1 MIRVSANDYT
11 RRGARRAS
19 TLRSKAADMI
29 VWRAQQFI
37 ISMTVTEPNESD
49 RSARSSSLDISDQEM
64 RDLSAQFVTL
74 AQTYFAGV
82 AQMPVFTQKSGD
94 EIKARFDAPPPI
106 DGEPLEQLL
115 TECQAMIDGSRHNG
129 HPRFFGYVASPSTPA
144 GAFADLL
151 ASAVN
156 PSVTS
161 WRSAPAATQIEKTV
175 VRWLG
180 SMTGYDDD
188 AHGTLTSGGSMA
200 NLTALL
206 IAQRVKSGANVSQ
219 QGLWNAGAPM
229 TVYASDQ
236 IHLSIPKA
244 ADILGLGKQQVR
256 LVPSDDRFRLDVS
269 ELVKAIEKDRQDGL
283 RPFCV
288 IASAGTAAT
297 GAIDPLREIA
307 SIARYYDLWFHID
320 GAYGAPAAM
329 VSDQRENFSGLEL
342 ADSLSLDPH
351 KWLYT
356 PVDCGCLLLHDP
368 AAARKAFV
376 TEADYI
382 KVHEEGETESFAFW
396 DHGIE
401 LSRRF
406 RALKVWL
413 TIKYYGARR
422 IAAAIRDDI
431 AMAQY
436 LAERVEAAPE
446 FELLAPVEL
455 SICCFRY
462 VPVRYRSRADD
473 ATDTEQQAT
482 INAELNQLN
491 ERIMH
496 AVQRGGNA
504 YLSNAMLHG
513 KFGLRA
519 CIINFRTS
527 RKDIDITLEVV
538 QEAARE
544 IDRKDDSR

>member
-1 MIRVSANDYT
+1 MALTEFNDT
-11 RRGARRAS
+11 D
-19 TLRSKAADMI
+19 K
-29 VWRAQQFI
+29 
-37 ISMTVTEPNESD
+37 
-49 RSARSSSLDISDQEM
+49 SARSSSLDISDEEM

-74 AQTYFAGV
+74 ARNYFAGV
-82 AQMPVFTQKSGD
+82 SQMPVFTQETGD
-94 EIKARFDAPPPI
+94 EIKSQFEALPPLE
-106 DGEPLEQLL
+106 GEPLNQLI
-115 TECQAMIDGSRHNG
+115 TKCQEMIDGSRHNG
-129 HPRFFGYVASPSTPA
+129 HPRFFGYVASPSTPP

-151 ASAVN
+151 ASTVN

-161 WRSAPAATQIEKTV
+161 WRSAPSATQIEKTV

-180 SMTGYDDD
+180 SLTGYDPD

-206 IAQRVKSGANVSQ
+206 IAQRVKSGPEVSRA
-219 QGLWNAGAPM
+219 GLWTAGPPM
-229 TVYASDQ
+229 TAYASDQ
-236 IHLSIPKA
+236 VHLSIPKA
-244 ADILGLGKQQVR
+244 ADILGLGKQHVR
-256 LVPSDDRFRLDVS
+256 LVPSDDRFKLDVR
-269 ELVKAIEKDRQDGL
+269 ELVRAIEKDKQSGF

-297 GAIDPLREIA
+297 GAVDPLREIA
-307 SIARYYDLWFHID
+307 DVASEYGLWFHID

-329 VSDQRENFSGLEL
+329 IPDQRANFSGLEL

-368 AAARKAFV
+368 VAARKAFV

-396 DHGIE
+396 DHGVE

-413 TIKYYGARR
+413 TIKYYGSRR
-422 IAAAIRDDI
+422 IAAAIKDDI

-436 LAERVEAAPE
+436 LARRVEAAPE

-455 SICCFRY
+455 SICCFRS
-462 VPVRYRSRADD
+462 VPARFRNRLRAVTSDQH
-473 ATDTEQQAT
+473 AA

-504 YLSNAMLHG
+504 YLSNAMLRG
-513 KFGLRA
+513 KFALRA
-519 CIINFRTS
+519 CVINFRTT
-527 RKDIDITLEVV
+527 RADIDITLEVA
-538 QEAARE
+538 QEAARQIE
-544 IDRKDDSR
+544 ANDESR

>member
-1 MIRVSANDYT
+1 M
-11 RRGARRAS
+11 
-19 TLRSKAADMI
+19 TL
-29 VWRAQQFI
+29 
-37 ISMTVTEPNESD
+37 TEFNQTD
-49 RSARSSSLDISDQEM
+49 RSARSSSLDISDDEM
-64 RDLSAQFVTL
+64 RDLSTQFVAL
-74 AQTYFAGV
+74 ARNYFAGV
-82 AQMPVFTQKSGD
+82 SQIPVFTQKTGD
-94 EIKARFDAPPPI
+94 EIKRQFEAMPPVE
-106 DGEPLEQLL
+106 GEPLEQLMD
-115 TECQAMIDGSRHNG
+115 ECREMIDGSRHNG
-129 HPRFFGYVASPSTPA
+129 HPRFFGYVASPSTPP

-151 ASAVN
+151 ASTVN

-161 WRSAPAATQIEKTV
+161 WRSAPSATQIEKTV

-180 SMTGYDDD
+180 ALTGYDNE

-206 IAQRVKSGANVSQ
+206 IAQRAKSGAEVSRE
-219 QGLWNAGAPM
+219 GFWNGGAPM
-229 TVYASDQ
+229 TAYASDQ
-236 IHLSIPKA
+236 VHLSIPKA
-244 ADILGLGKQQVR
+244 ADILGLGKQHVR
-256 LVPSDDRFRLDVS
+256 LVPSDDRFKLDVR
-269 ELVKAIEKDRQDGL
+269 ELVRAIEKDKQSGF

-307 SIARYYDLWFHID
+307 DVARRNGLWFHVD

-329 VSDQRENFSGLEL
+329 VPDQRASFSGLEL

-422 IAAAIRDDI
+422 IAAAIKDDI

-436 LAERVEAAPE
+436 LAECVRAAPE

-462 VPVRYRSRADD
+462 VPARYRSRLIA
-473 ATDTEQQAT
+473 ATNSEQRAT
-482 INAELNQLN
+482 IDAELNQLN

-496 AVQRGGNA
+496 TVQRGGNA
-504 YLSNAMLHG
+504 YLSNAMLRG

-519 CIINFRTS
+519 CIINFRTT
-527 RKDIDITLEVV
+527 RADIDITLEVV
-538 QEAARE
+538 QQAARQ
-544 IDRKDDSR
+544 IDADDESR

>member
-1 MIRVSANDYT
+1 
-11 RRGARRAS
+11 
-19 TLRSKAADMI
+19 
-29 VWRAQQFI
+29 
-37 ISMTVTEPNESD
+37 MTVTEPNEAD
-49 RSARSSSLDISDQEM
+49 GTARNSSLDISDQAM
-64 RDLSAQFVTL
+64 SDLSAQFVTM
-74 AQTYFAGV
+74 ARNYFAGV
-82 AQMPVFTQKSGD
+82 SQMPVFTQSSGD
-94 EIKARFDAPPPI
+94 EIKKQFDAPPAI
-106 DGEPLEQLL
+106 DGEPLEQLMS
-115 TECQAMIDGSRHNG
+115 ECQALIDGSRHNG

-151 ASAVN
+151 ASTVN

-180 SMTGYDDD
+180 SLIGYDPD

-206 IAQRVKSGANVSQ
+206 IAQRVKSGADVSQ
-219 QGLWNAGAPM
+219 KGFWNAGAPM
-229 TVYASDQ
+229 TAYASDQ
-236 IHLSIPKA
+236 IHLSISKA
-244 ADILGLGKQQVR
+244 ADILGLGKQHVR
-256 LVPSDDRFRLDVS
+256 LVPSDDRFKLDVP
-269 ELVKAIEKDRQDGL
+269 ELVKAIEIDKQNGL

-307 SIARYYDLWFHID
+307 SVARDYDLWFHID

-329 VSDQRENFSGLEL
+329 VPDQRPNFAGLEL

-436 LAERVEAAPE
+436 LAQRIEATAE
-446 FELLAPVEL
+446 FEMLAPVEL

-462 VPVRYRSRADD
+462 VPERLRRRLDGA
-473 ATDTEQQAT
+473 ADTEQHAT
-482 INAELNQLN
+482 INFELNQLN

-496 AVQRGGNA
+496 AVQRGGDA

-519 CIINFRTS
+519 CIINFRTT

-538 QEAARE
+538 LQAGRQ
-544 IDRKDDSR
+544 IDRKI